1 MKWNVFKIRPVPADP
16 LDVLVSEGDLE
27 APNLWVN
34 LPIYLPVTSWQWI

>member
-1 MKWNVFKIRPVPADP
+1 MKWNVFKIKPVPADS

-34 LPIYLPVTSWQWI
+34 LPIYLLVTSW